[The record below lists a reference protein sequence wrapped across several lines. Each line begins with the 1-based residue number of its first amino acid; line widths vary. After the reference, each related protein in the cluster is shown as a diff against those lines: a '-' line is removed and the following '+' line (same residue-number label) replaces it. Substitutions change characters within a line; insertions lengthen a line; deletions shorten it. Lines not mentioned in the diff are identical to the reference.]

1 MIKNNRVRMAVAAV
15 LSSCATVAAHA
26 ADAGAAGP
34 PAAAGPAAAPA
45 EAGGLAEVVVTAE
58 RRSETVQN
66 VPITIQAITGDQLAQ
81 MRVET
86 LDDVLKY
93 LPNVTFSSNG
103 PGQGQIYMRGLSAGF
118 AGNQSSAAINPFPN
132 VALYLDDQ
140 SMTFPGRNVD
150 VYMADMERIE
160 VLEGP
165 QGTLFGGGA
174 EAGAVRYI
182 TNKPKLN
189 VTEGNVEASYGT
201 TAHGDPNSSGIAV
214 INLPVIQDTLAV
226 RGVVYTDHR
235 GGYIDNLPSTFT
247 RAPNSTDPGPAS
259 FGLTYPVNTP
269 GANNFNLAQSAQN
282 PITYNGL
289 RVQALWQIDPDW
301 SLLIQQ
307 SYQYME
313 ADGADVQYPI
323 GSDGQALGAWQETS
337 FVPQW
342 DKDKWENTA
351 WTLNGKFGDIRMVYT
366 GAYLSRTIDNSV
378 DYSNYTRSGG
388 GFYYTCAGGPNGG
401 MIGGG
406 KGFPLTCYSPVLSW
420 NDHVETTHQSHELR
434 FSTPDDWRLR
444 ALVGGFWEDFDIKD
458 DMNFRYTTIPSCGAA
473 GSAALAA
480 YAAGTAVCK
489 GNVIPYPGAAAIDP
503 GVRDDNVAFG
513 EDLQRGYKQ
522 WALFTSVDYDLIPKV
537 LTLTGGTR
545 YYKYTE
551 SMHGSQYSTSTGCA
565 GIPNGACVGSNLTAA
580 THAADYSGFRS
591 RGNLTWHVTP
601 DAMLYYTFSQGF
613 RPGAGNRKNSAEV
626 KIDIDPLTGLPT
638 VGPDANPTLVKQ
650 YRKPYTYPPDTLINN
665 EIGWKTEWF
674 NHRLLV
680 NGSAYVMDWKNVQT
694 LIYNPPVYGNTTFG
708 VQGPDYRI
716 KGVELQVVWRAT
728 DGLTLQGSLSH
739 NNASETNSPCI
750 QSVGG
755 AGAPNGIA
763 GNPTPA
769 GSCIAQVWNSILQ
782 QNVPVLNPLGA
793 VGATPAFSPTIQYNV
808 HARYDWEMN
817 DYRMFFT
824 VGASHTGEMNNEPSS
839 FTPAVPGTVPTTT
852 WLLYNQPGY
861 TVYDAELGISKDN
874 WRVELYGQN
883 LGNSD
888 ASLFTSSAQF
898 IESQVPLRPRVLGL
912 SIGMKF

>member
-1 MIKNNRVRMAVAAV
+1 MKVNPRISAAV
-15 LSSCATVAAHA
+15 TAILSAPTIALAAP
-26 ADAGAAGP
+26 ADLYN
-34 PAAAGPAAAPA
+34 PADQSAGPAEA
-45 EAGGLAEVVVTAE
+45 AGGLAEVVVTAQ
-58 RRSETVQN
+58 RRAESVQN

-81 MRVET
+81 MQVET

-189 VTEGNVEASYGT
+189 VTEGSVDASYGT

-214 INLPVIQDTLAV
+214 LNLPLIQDTLAV
-226 RGVVYTDHR
+226 RAVVYTDHR
-235 GGYIDNLPSTFT
+235 GGYIDNVPSTFT
-247 RAPNSTDPGPAS
+247 RLPTSTDPGPAS
-259 FGLTYPVNTP
+259 FGLTYPANIPV
-269 GANNFNLAQSAQN
+269 ANNFSLAERAQN
-282 PITYNGL
+282 PLSYSGMRL
-289 RVQALWQIDPDW
+289 QALWQFNPDW

-313 ADGADVQYPI
+313 ADGADVQYPF
-323 GSDGQALGAWQETS
+323 GSDGQTLGAWQETS

-351 WTLNGKFGDIRMVYT
+351 WTLNGKLGDIKAVYT
-366 GAYLSRTIDNSV
+366 GAYLSRTINNSV
-378 DYSNYTRSGG
+378 DYTNYTRSGG
-388 GFYYTCAGGPNGG
+388 GFYYTCAGGPKGN

-420 NDHVETTHQSHELR
+420 NDYVQTTHQSHELR
-434 FSTPDDWRLR
+434 FSTPDDWRVR
-444 ALVGGFWEDFDIKD
+444 ALLGGFWEDFDIKD
-458 DMNFRYTTIPSCGAA
+458 DMNFRYTTIPSCGLP

-489 GNVIPYPGAAAIDP
+489 GNVIPFPGAAALDP
-503 GVRDDNVAFG
+503 SVRDDNVAFG
-513 EDLQRGYKQ
+513 EDLERGYKQ
-522 WALFTSVDYDLIPKV
+522 WAAFTSIDYDLIPKV

-551 SMHGSQYSTSTGCA
+551 SMHGSQYSTSTLCA
-565 GIPNGACVGSNLTAA
+565 GVPNGACVGSNLTAA

-613 RPGAGNRKNSAEV
+613 RPGAGNRKNSAETS
-626 KIDIDPLTGLPT
+626 IDINRVTGLPT
-638 VGPDANPTLVKQ
+638 VGVDANPDLVKQ
-650 YRKPYTYPPDTLINN
+650 YRKPYTYPPDTLVNN

-674 NHRLLV
+674 DHHLLV
-680 NGSAYVMDWKNVQT
+680 NGSAYIMDWKNVQT

-728 DGLTLQGSLSH
+728 EGLTFQGSLSH

-755 AGAPNGIA
+755 AGAPNGIT
-763 GNPTPA
+763 GNPTAA
-769 GSCIAQVWNSILQ
+769 GSCITQVWNSILQ
-782 QNVPVLNPLGA
+782 QNVPILNPLGA
-793 VGATPAFSPTIQYNV
+793 VGATPAFSPTLQYNL
-808 HARYDWEMN
+808 HARYDWAIN
-817 DYRMFFT
+817 DYKAFFV
-824 VGASHTGEMNNEPSS
+824 VGASHTGAMNNEPSS
-839 FTPAVPGTVPTTT
+839 FTPGVPGTVPSTT
-852 WLLYNQPGY
+852 WLLYNQPAY
-861 TVYDAELGISKDN
+861 TVYDAEAGVTKDQ
-874 WRVELYGQN
+874 WRVEIYGQN
-883 LGNSD
+883 LGNSS

-898 IESQVPLRPRVLGL
+898 IEAQVPLRPRVLGL
-912 SIGMKF
+912 TVGFRF